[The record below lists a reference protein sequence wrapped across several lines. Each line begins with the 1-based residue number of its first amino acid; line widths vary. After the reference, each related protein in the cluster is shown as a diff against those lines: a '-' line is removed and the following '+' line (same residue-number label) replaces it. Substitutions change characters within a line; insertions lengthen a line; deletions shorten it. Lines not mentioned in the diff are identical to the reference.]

1 MIYLTNKKLLFMFT
15 KYLIFVTLFIG
26 IAHKKELKKCG
37 INLLPLP
44 NDAIIA
50 DIILKVKKE
59 NWIFL

>member
-1 MIYLTNKKLLFMFT
+1 MFT